1 MNFFKDKSK
10 SFKNLFS
17 INLKRASIFY
27 FLKLIRVKD
36 SQDKLAVGFACGSMV
51 SFSPFIGFHFLLAII
66 FAYLFRGNIVAS
78 LIGTF
83 VGNPFT
89 FPFIWIF
96 IYKIGNIFFKNDQ
109 NLSLELTFQSL
120 FDQGYDILI
129 PMLIGSLIVSIPI
142 WFISYFTVKY
152 EISQTGIDTINEP
165 INIGIKMS

>member
-17 INLKRASIFY
+17 VNLKRASLFY
-27 FLKLIRVKD
+27 FLKLVRVKD

-51 SFSPFIGFHFLLAII
+51 SFSPFIGFHFLLAVI
-66 FAYLFRGNIVAS
+66 FAYIFRGNIVAS

-83 VGNPFT
+83 IGNPFT

-109 NLSLELTFQSL
+109 NSSIEFTFQSL
-120 FDQGYDILI
+120 YDQGYDILI
-129 PMLIGSLIVSIPI
+129 PMLIGSLIVSIPV
-142 WFISYFTVKY
+142 WFISYFTVKFLL
-152 EISQTGIDTINEP
+152 SSF
-165 INIGIKMS
+165 KKKKV

>member
-1 MNFFKDKSK
+1 MSFFKNKLQTV
-10 SFKNLFS
+10 KNLFS
-17 INLKRASIFY
+17 INIKRASLFY

-36 SQDKLAVGFACGSMV
+36 SKNKLAIGFACGSMV
-51 SFSPFIGFHFLLAII
+51 SFTPFIGFHFLLAVI
-66 FAYLFRGNIVAS
+66 FAYIFRGNIVAS

-96 IYKIGNIFFKNDQ
+96 IYKVGNIFFKNDQ

-142 WFISYFTVKY
+142 WFISYFTVKFLMG
-152 EISQTGIDTINEP
+152 SF
-165 INIGIKMS
+165 KKRKV

>member
-1 MNFFKDKSK
+1 MNFFKYKSK

-17 INLKRASIFY
+17 INLKRASLFY

-36 SQDKLAVGFACGSMV
+36 TQDKLAKGFACGSMV
-51 SFSPFIGFHFLLAII
+51 SFTPFMGFHFFLAVI
-66 FAYLFRGNIVAS
+66 FAYIFRGNIVAS

-96 IYKIGNIFFKNDQ
+96 IYNVGNIFFKNDQ
-109 NLSLELTFQSL
+109 NVSLELTFQSL
-120 FDQGYDILI
+120 FDQGYDILM

-142 WFISYFTVKY
+142 WLISYFTLKFL
-152 EISQTGIDTINEP
+152 
-165 INIGIKMS
+165 MSSFKKRRV

>member
-1 MNFFKDKSK
+1 MNLFKDKSRG
-10 SFKNLFS
+10 FKNLFS
-17 INLKRASIFY
+17 INLKRASLFY
-27 FLKLIRVKD
+27 FLKLVRVKD

-66 FAYLFRGNIVAS
+66 FAYIFRGNIVAS

-83 VGNPFT
+83 IGNPFT

-96 IYKIGNIFFKNDQ
+96 IYKVGNIFFKNDE

-142 WFISYFTVKY
+142 WLISYYTVKFL
-152 EISQTGIDTINEP
+152 
-165 INIGIKMS
+165 MSSFKKRKA